1 MAKLTFQKNVYEVNP
16 SKSVLEQLLD
26 EGHKIPNSCRA
37 GICQACKMQLVS
49 GQLNPQAQQ
58 GLPEIQA
65 RNGLFLACCC
75 HPNDD
80 LEVALLDARK
90 ISKEAEVIGHKMLS
104 SDVLCL
110 RLKTDQKWQAGQ
122 VINCIKDD
130 TIIRSYSIASSPSEG
145 FIELHIRVYPE
156 GRFGNWAKE
165 FLSIGDFLHIEA
177 PFGECVYEPSSYQH
191 PLLMVSTGTGLAP
204 IYGVI
209 KDALN
214 NHHQGSIDVYL
225 AAGEASHFYYLQ
237 ELEALAAS
245 YSQLSI
251 HKVVRRLES
260 TPNDHPDALIQG
272 DVVDVVLDQHKQL
285 KGHRVY
291 LCGAPEM
298 VSKLKKASFMRG
310 AKMQDILCDSF
321 EAAKE

>member
-1 MAKLTFQKNVYEVNP
+1 MAKITFDDLVVELTPEQ
-16 SKSVLEQLLD
+16 SVLDGLLAA
-26 EGHKIPNSCRA
+26 GQKIPNSCRA

-49 GQLNPQAQQ
+49 GQLNPQSQQ

-75 HPNDD
+75 HPKDD
-80 LEVALLDARK
+80 LEVALLDTSR
-90 ISKEAEVIGHKMLS
+90 ISKEAEIIGHKMLS
-104 SDVLCL
+104 KDVLCL
-110 RLKTDQKWQAGQ
+110 RLKTDEKWQAGQ

-130 TIIRSYSIASSPSEG
+130 TVIRSYSIASSPSEG
-145 FIELHIRVYPE
+145 FMELHIRVYPE

-177 PFGECVYEPSSYQH
+177 PFGECVYEPSSYDQ

-214 NHHQGSIDVYL
+214 NHHQGSIDLYL
-225 AAGEASHFYYLQ
+225 AAGEASHFYHQQ
-237 ELEALAAS
+237 ELEALASSHA
-245 YSQLSI
+245 QLTI
-251 HKVVRRLES
+251 HKVVRRLEPS
-260 TPNDHPDALIQG
+260 ANNPDTLIQG
-272 DVVDVVLDQHKQL
+272 DVVDVVLDRHKQL

-298 VSKLKKASFMRG
+298 VSQLKKASFMRG